1 MSGKLKFTGLG
12 LLACV
17 LVISG
22 CTPLENISKKIA
34 KSELTPTE
42 KKKADLLRQID
53 RRFENPQAHFE
64 LGRLYQADG
73 LWTQAEQRYNIALS
87 FDPAQR
93 QAQAAMVKV
102 LAAGGDQAKSEL
114 TADIYINQVAGSA
127 GESLK
132 LALGFQQQGLD
143 DYALGCYKQALRLAP
158 NSAKI
163 HRQIGYY
170 YLSRNQKNQ
179 ARDYLCRSFNLD
191 HNQPEVAGELGRLG
205 VEIKIPRKRQTNTYK
220 LDKLVE
226 QSRKNIAP

>member
-17 LVISG
+17 LVVSG
-22 CTPLENISKKIA
+22 CTPSKNT
-34 KSELTPTE
+34 SN
-42 KKKADLLRQID
+42 KKADLLRQID

-73 LWTQAEQRYNIALS
+73 LWAQAEQRYNIALS

-102 LAAGGDQAKSEL
+102 LAASGDQTKSEL
-114 TADIYINQVAGSA
+114 TADIYINQVAASA

-143 DYALGCYKQALRLAP
+143 DYALRCYKRALRLAP

-205 VEIKIPRKRQTNTYK
+205 VEIKIPRKRQTDTGK
-220 LDKLVE
+220 LDKLVD
-226 QSRKNIAP
+226 QSRKNPAP